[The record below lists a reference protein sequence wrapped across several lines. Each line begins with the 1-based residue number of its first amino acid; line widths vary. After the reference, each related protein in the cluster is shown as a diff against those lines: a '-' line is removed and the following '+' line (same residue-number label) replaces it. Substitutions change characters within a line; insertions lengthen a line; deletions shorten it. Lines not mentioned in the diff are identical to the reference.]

1 MIFVL
6 SESQCKGKTQL
17 CSLSAFQKIIY
28 AKKVVE
34 RKHLHSTTILA
45 LLCDDDFV

>member
-17 CSLSAFQKIIY
+17 CSLSAFQNIFYQKLI
-28 AKKVVE
+28 VE
-34 RKHLHSTTILA
+34 RKNLHSTTILA
-45 LLCDDDFV
+45 LLSDDDLV